1 MVILSAIC
9 SDYLQ
14 YSMTTNPGGP
24 PADVVVVKFSAN
36 EPERNYGNITSA
48 FLTEMY
54 KSIQEHFG
62 PTVQIE

>member
-9 SDYLQ
+9 SDYLK
-14 YSMTTNPGGP
+14 YSLRNSP

-36 EPERNYGNITSA
+36 EPERNFGNITKI

-54 KSIQEHFG
+54 GSIQENFG
-62 PTVQIE
+62 PTVHIE